1 MPKSSNASIIT
12 ENMNCLDK
20 IGKELL
26 SNLIIIERVGWPP
39 DCIGFLYQPERPVD
53 SFLPEDNKALENK
66 LFKSQFKNG
75 K

>member
-1 MPKSSNASIIT
+1 
-12 ENMNCLDK
+12 MNCLDK

-53 SFLPEDNKALENK
+53 NSLSSKNNKTLKNK
-66 LFKSQFKNG
+66 LFKG
-75 K
+75 C